1 MLNGAVILEQLF
13 GNPAVRFEMARFRY
27 LAVPITEIYVM
38 IVTRRSGITRFS
50 ELIGAKA
57 RQAVLGAIPHSTL
70 EHAPIL
76 LRDALNANL
85 KLVSGYK
92 GSADIRL
99 AIDSGEI
106 GGFFNVEHGQGELI
120 GEIHQRPV
128 VGDPSTEQPIPARSA
143 IG

>member
-1 MLNGAVILEQLF
+1 MGIKEERTLSS
-13 GNPAVRFEMARFRY
+13 P
-27 LAVPITEIYVM
+27 AVPITEIYVM

-57 RQAVLGAIPHSTL
+57 RQTSLGAIPNSTL

-85 KLVSGYK
+85 KVVSGHK

-99 AIDSGEI
+99 AVDSGEV
-106 GGFFNVEHGQGELI
+106 GGFSIRG
-120 GEIHQRPV
+120 
-128 VGDPSTEQPIPARSA
+128 ARSRRA
-143 IG
+143 HWRNSPTVSKRSHAGMSTGLAGLLVADLLY